1 MRFLNGKGLLLT
13 KMSHVQE
20 FKIELRKGQEPRIDL
35 DRLVKDLGSEVT
47 VQDKEFLT
55 PRSTYGLELRTYIVR
70 DLRPRGDTDPGG
82 VMVGIQVRGEIR
94 YFGHEWFIENPEDY
108 ILK

>member
-1 MRFLNGKGLLLT
+1 ML
-13 KMSHVQE
+13 HVQE
-20 FKIELRKGQEPRIDL
+20 LKIELSKGQEPRIDL

-55 PRSTYGLELRTYIVR
+55 PRSTYGLKRRTYIVR
-70 DLRPRGDTDPGG
+70 GLRPRGDTDPGG

-108 ILK
+108 IL